1 MLIKKMTL
9 PALAAIFFAILFTIP
24 TMAFQKQNAAAP
36 GEVLDVQDEETTP
49 LYLSGTFALEV
60 TSTGIGTIQIK
71 RSENK
76 ATWIVVKELTN
87 GSATEQRKYLY
98 ESLGDDGSRLEGAW
112 YKAVLSTLTSGSY
125 RVRMVK

>member
-1 MLIKKMTL
+1 MTIKKITL
-9 PALAAIFFAILFTIP
+9 PVLAVIFLAFLCAIPAV
-24 TMAFQKQNAAAP
+24 AFQKQNAAAP

-49 LYLSGTFALEV
+49 IFLSGTFAMEV
-60 TSTGIGTIQIK
+60 TSTGIGTLQIK
-71 RSENK
+71 RSEDKTN
-76 ATWIVVKELTN
+76 WVIVKTLTN

-98 ESLGDDGSRLEGAW
+98 ESMGDGTPRLEGAW